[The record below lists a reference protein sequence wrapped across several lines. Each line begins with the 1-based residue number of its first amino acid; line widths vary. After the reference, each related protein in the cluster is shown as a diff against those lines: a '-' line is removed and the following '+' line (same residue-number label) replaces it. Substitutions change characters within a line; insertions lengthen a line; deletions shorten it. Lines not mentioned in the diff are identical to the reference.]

1 MVRNRAKN
9 VTHDYLFI
17 RSIHY
22 TGFFVNKKN
31 SPLLKTKI
39 SNGLFSYLKS
49 RNLFIHSRL
58 FGFGGNI
65 KELGKKI
72 SL

>member
-39 SNGLFSYLKS
+39 SNGLFSYLKRS
-49 RNLFIHSRL
+49 NLFIHCRL
-58 FGFGGNI
+58 FSLGGNV
-65 KELGKKI
+65 KELGKEI
-72 SL
+72 SS